1 MSLRVFERLIG
12 LFRGSE
18 GLFCDIAVLVLLC
31 LPLAAFAAFF
41 ALLCAG
47 KFRARSR
54 VWYLVLGDMCLFLF
68 LALYLCGGSLQDA
81 FPVLAL
87 ILCVKSLYLLLYG
100 ALCLVPARPREKK
113 VGRKSKI
120 EPFAAEEEEI
130 SPPSAPAPKPQKVC
144 CFTDSARVYVDKD
157 VRLEH
162 IFSVLDRLK
171 EMPLGAGDRLEMQK
185 MDDLLHIYN
194 AKTELNAAEADA
206 LNDILAALLKMMAKY
221 DL

>member
-87 ILCVKSLYLLLYG
+87 ILCGKSLYLLLYG
-100 ALCLVPARPREKK
+100 ALCLVPARPREKRIGAK
-113 VGRKSKI
+113 ASRRLS
-120 EPFAAEEEEI
+120 
-130 SPPSAPAPKPQKVC
+130 PQKKRRSLRLPRPRRSRKKFAVLPIRRACMWIKTCVWSISFRFWTGSKRCPWARATGWKCRRWMTC
-144 CFTDSARVYVDKD
+144 CIST
-157 VRLEH
+157 
-162 IFSVLDRLK
+162 
-171 EMPLGAGDRLEMQK
+171 MQK
-185 MDDLLHIYN
+185 RS
-194 AKTELNAAEADA
+194 
-206 LNDILAALLKMMAKY
+206 
-221 DL
+221 